1 MHPSTVI
8 IFDWDD
14 TICPSTFID
23 QCKVQSLKDL
33 PLHFQNLLH
42 DIGRAAEQCLLAAS
56 QHGQVII
63 ITNSDDG
70 WVHYSCKRYIPNLLP
85 YLDKVRIVSARTEY
99 EEFYPDAPLCW
110 KAAAFA
116 HEVNEIFVEME
127 ERQLAMQQSIKSGN
141 GRIPSGLGRNHD
153 SRNQATD
160 MSTSAFESLNSTDD
174 SSSSDDSRDERKE
187 RLLRQKRRPS
197 NHHEP
202 ICREIISFGDSME
215 ERTAVKIVS
224 NQLVALPK
232 SVMFISSPTPEQL
245 IGQLCMLEMHMK
257 YICTH
262 SSALDLEISPHQA
275 EKCAMSVLNG
285 EDGLR
290 RNAAYRHHT
299 DTVLPTVPR
308 MKRASAKGFEET
320 FSL

>member
-1 MHPSTVI
+1 MIGHSQ
-8 IFDWDD
+8 IF
-14 TICPSTFID
+14 SLAFVKKYSFI
-23 QCKVQSLKDL
+23 Q
-33 PLHFQNLLH
+33 FQNLLQ

-85 YLDKVRIVSARTEY
+85 YLEKVRIVSARTEY
-99 EEFYPDAPLCW
+99 EDFYPDAPLCW

-127 ERQLAMQQSIKSGN
+127 ERTMAMQQSLHLDKE
-141 GRIPSGLGRNHD
+141 RYNHRMELD
-153 SRNQATD
+153 RSPFEHGHHVMARNQGTD

-187 RLLRQKRRPS
+187 RFLRQKRRPS
-197 NHHEP
+197 NHHET
-202 ICREIISFGDSME
+202 ISREIISFGDSME

-224 NQLVALPK
+224 NQLTALPK

-262 SSALDLEISPHQA
+262 TSALDLEISPQQA

-285 EDGLR
+285 ENRLQRNVAHGQNADGMTQR
-290 RNAAYRHHT
+290 
-299 DTVLPTVPR
+299 VPR
-308 MKRASAKGFEET
+308 MRRASASMKGNEET

>member
-1 MHPSTVI
+1 
-8 IFDWDD
+8 
-14 TICPSTFID
+14 
-23 QCKVQSLKDL
+23 
-33 PLHFQNLLH
+33 
-42 DIGRAAEQCLLAAS
+42 
-56 QHGQVII
+56 
-63 ITNSDDG
+63 
-70 WVHYSCKRYIPNLLP
+70 VHYSCKRYIPNLLP
-85 YLDKVRIVSARTEY
+85 YLEKVRIVSARTEY

-127 ERQLAMQQSIKSGN
+127 ERTMAMQQSLVLDKERYNHRMEPLG
-141 GRIPSGLGRNHD
+141 PSPLGRGHNAMV
-153 SRNQATD
+153 RNQGTD

-174 SSSSDDSRDERKE
+174 SSSSDDSRDERKD
-187 RLLRQKRRPS
+187 RLLRQKRRS
-197 NHHEP
+197 SSSYNHHES
-202 ICREIISFGDSME
+202 ISREIISFGDSME

-224 NQLVALPK
+224 NQLMALPK

-262 SSALDLEISPHQA
+262 TAALDLEISPQQA

-285 EDGLR
+285 EDRVR
-290 RNAAYRHHT
+290 RNGAYSQNT
-299 DTVLPTVPR
+299 GGGMSQSVPR
-308 MKRASAKGFEET
+308 MRRASMKGNGET